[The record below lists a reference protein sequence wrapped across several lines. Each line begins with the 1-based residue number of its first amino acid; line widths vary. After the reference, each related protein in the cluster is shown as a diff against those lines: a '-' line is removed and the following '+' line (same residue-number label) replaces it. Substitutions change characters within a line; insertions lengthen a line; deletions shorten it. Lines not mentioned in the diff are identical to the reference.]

1 MNWKTLSLAL
11 GASLLGSSALLAQD
25 RVWLDTDLGPI
36 FIQLDR
42 ENTPITSQNFLDYV
56 EAGYYDGIVFH
67 RVINNFVIQA
77 GGFDR
82 NLQARTPIGP
92 TIPSESASGGDN
104 LPGSIAMALRG
115 GDANSGQNEFYINTR
130 PNPNLDELFTVFG
143 QVVYGQSTVTAIEQ
157 LGTATSFVGNR
168 RFDDVPASPPAIQRA
183 SIINGDGFPIM
194 PALAGSWFENSNP
207 GFGFNVEVAQ
217 DIFSD
222 DGARLVVY
230 WYDYIDGEQLW
241 LAGNGSY
248 TYGDTEVTMELT
260 TWDGFGEV
268 GFQAPPPGDQ
278 IISVGTLTVRFLSCN
293 AAEFSYEI
301 TGLGSASDAFEVSRL
316 SLPESGGCP
325 AD

>member
-11 GASLLGSSALLAQD
+11 AASLLGSSAAIAQD

-42 ENTPITSQNFLDYV
+42 DNTPVTSQNFLDYV
-56 EAGYYDGIVFH
+56 EAGYYDGLVFH

-82 NLQARTPIGP
+82 NLEPRTPIGP
-92 TIPSESASGGDN
+92 TIPSESSSGGSN
-104 LPGSIAMALRG
+104 QAGTIAMALRG
-115 GDANSGQNEFYINTR
+115 NNPDSGQNEFYINLR
-130 PNPNLDELFTVFG
+130 ANPNLDAQFTVFG
-143 QVVYGQSTVTAIEQ
+143 NVVYGASTMAAIRQ

-168 RFDDVPASPPAIQRA
+168 RFDDVPTSPPAIRRA
-183 SIINGDGFPIM
+183 SVINGDGFPIM
-194 PALAGSWFENSNP
+194 PGLAGSWFDRDNP
-207 GFGFNVEVAQ
+207 GFGFNVEIAQ

-230 WYDYIDGEQLW
+230 WYDYINGEQLW

-248 TYGDTEVTMELT
+248 RYGDTEVTMDLT

-268 GFQAPPPGDQ
+268 EFQAPAPGDQ
-278 IISVGTLTVRFLSCN
+278 IISVGSLTVRFTACD
-293 AAEFSYEI
+293 AAEFDYEI
-301 TGLGSASDAFEVSRL
+301 TGLGFASGVIPASRL
-316 SLPESGGCP
+316 SAPESGSCP
-325 AD
+325 VE

>member
-1 MNWKTLSLAL
+1 MNWKNLSLAL

-56 EAGYYDGIVFH
+56 EAGYYDGLVFH
-67 RVINNFVIQA
+67 RVVNTASRGIIQS

-82 NLQARTPIGP
+82 NLQARTPIKP
-92 TIPSESASGGDN
+92 TIPSESASGGSN
-104 LPGSIAMALRG
+104 LPGTIAMALRG
-115 GDANSGQNEFYINTR
+115 NDPDSGRNEFFINTR
-130 PNPNLDELFTVFG
+130 ANTDLDELFTVFG
-143 QVVYGQSTVTAIEQ
+143 EVTTGQSVVSTI
-157 LGTATSFVGNR
+157 VGSIP
-168 RFDDVPASPPAIQRA
+168 VPPDNIPLSLPVINRA
-183 SIINGDGFPIM
+183 SVINGDGFPIM
-194 PALAGSWFENSNP
+194 PALAGSWFNRSNP

-230 WYDYIDGEQLW
+230 WYDYINGEQLW

-248 TYGDTEVTMELT
+248 TYGDTEVTMDLT

-268 GFQAPPPGDQ
+268 EFQAPPPGNQ
-278 IISVGTLTVRFLSCN
+278 IISVGTLTVRFTACD
-293 AAEFSYEI
+293 AAEFDYEI
-301 TGLGSASDAFEVSRL
+301 TGLGFASDVIPAGRL
-316 SLPESGGCP
+316 SAPESGGCP